1 MKKIMKKSIFALVLV
16 AGATAFVSC
25 DQKNKA
31 TDLAQKAQDVVA
43 AVTDSANTA
52 VNVDSLTQL
61 PVAEKLAA
69 YQKYGTEL
77 SKILTEVKAGNTA
90 ALADYQKHMTLLQEL
105 GTQLQKDVAS
115 FTPEQKKQ
123 FEEVLTKVQEAM
135 KAQK

>member
-1 MKKIMKKSIFALVLV
+1 MKKSIFALVLV
-16 AGATAFVSC
+16 AGTTAFVSC

-31 TDLAQKAQDVVA
+31 TELAQKAQDVVA
-43 AVTDSANTA
+43 TVTDSANTA